1 MCLTSDNDC
10 ETAKTLF
17 TAIESK
23 FGKNSL
29 PWNNCVGR
37 NVENNN
43 IMIGKHNSKVSNTLK
58 KNPSI
63 FIGGC
68 PCHLAHLTTSH
79 AHDSFLEVL
88 RVNTENLC
96 IIFTTGLTKV
106 LKGKV
111 IFLST
116 LNFVTKSINLYYSM
130 YLHAGFL

>member
-29 PWNNCVGR
+29 SWNNCVGR

-43 IMIGKHNSKVSNTLK
+43 IMIGKHNSKASNTLK

-68 PCHLAHLTTSH
+68 PCHLADVTTSH

-96 IIFTTGLTKV
+96 IDLHYWFDKSSKR
-106 LKGKV
+106 KGNLAEYFK
-111 IFLST
+111 FCDQT
-116 LNFVTKSINLYYSM
+116 YKSIL
-130 YLHAGFL
+130 